1 MKERLPELAIYKAN
15 LAISTGL
22 FVLYIFVSPN
32 RYLLYVG
39 TAVGVLTLLWPAL
52 AQWISWGWYKLAE
65 GLGYV
70 NSRILLTL
78 VFFGFLLPVAML
90 YRLFNRDMLAL
101 KSGRTDKSLYKVR
114 NHTYSADDLKN
125 VW

>member
-1 MKERLPELAIYKAN
+1 MYKAN
-15 LAISTGL
+15 LTIAMGL
-22 FVLYIFVSPN
+22 VLLYIFAYPN

-39 TAVGVLTLLWPAL
+39 TAVGVVTVVWPAL
-52 AQWISWGWYKLAE
+52 AQWISRGWYKLAE

-78 VFFGFLLPVAML
+78 VFFVLLLPIALL
-90 YRLFNRDMLAL
+90 YRLFSHNVLAL
-101 KSGRTDKSLYKVR
+101 HSGRTAKSLYKER
-114 NHTYSADDLKN
+114 NHQYVASNLKN

>member
-22 FVLYIFVSPN
+22 LVLYMFVYPS

-39 TAVGVLTLLWPAL
+39 TSVGALTLLWPAL

-78 VFFGFLLPVAML
+78 VFFGFLLPVAVL
-90 YRLFNRDMLAL
+90 YRFFNRDMLAL
-101 KSGRTDKSLYKVR
+101 KSGRTDKSLYKER

>member
-1 MKERLPELAIYKAN
+1 MKKRLPELDVYKAN

-22 FVLYIFVSPN
+22 LVLYTFVNPN
-32 RYLLYVG
+32 RYLLYVATG
-39 TAVGVLTLLWPAL
+39 VGVITLLWPAL

-70 NSRILLTL
+70 NSRILLTV
-78 VFFGFLLPVAML
+78 VFFGFLLPVAVL
-90 YRLFNRDMLAL
+90 YRLFNRNMFAL
-101 KSGRTDKSLYKVR
+101 RSGRTDESLYKER
-114 NHTYSADDLKN
+114 RYRYIAKDMEN

>member
-22 FVLYIFVSPN
+22 LVLYMFVYPS

-39 TAVGVLTLLWPAL
+39 TSVGALTLLWPTL

-78 VFFGFLLPVAML
+78 VFFGFLLPVALL
-90 YRLFNRDMLAL
+90 YRFFNRDMLAL
-101 KSGRTDKSLYKVR
+101 KSGRTDKSLYKER

>member
-1 MKERLPELAIYKAN
+1 MKKRVPELDVYKAN

-22 FVLYIFVSPN
+22 LVLYVFVFPN
-32 RYLLYVG
+32 RYLLYTG
-39 TAVGVLTLLWPAL
+39 TAVGVITLVWPGL

-70 NSRILLTL
+70 NSRILLTI
-78 VFFGFLLPVAML
+78 VFFGLLLPVALL
-90 YRLFNRDMLAL
+90 YRFFNRNVFAL
-101 KSGRTDKSLYKVR
+101 RSGRTDKSLYHER
-114 NHTYSADDLKN
+114 NHRYAASDLEN

>member
-1 MKERLPELAIYKAN
+1 MKKSLSELDMYKAN
-15 LAISTGL
+15 LTIAMGL
-22 FVLYIFVSPN
+22 VLLYIFAYPN

-39 TAVGVLTLLWPAL
+39 TAVGVVTVVWPAL
-52 AQWISWGWYKLAE
+52 AQWISRGWYKLAE

-78 VFFGFLLPVAML
+78 VFFVLLLPIALL
-90 YRLFNRDMLAL
+90 YRLFSHNVLAL
-101 KSGRTDKSLYKVR
+101 HSGRTAKSLYKER
-114 NHTYSADDLKN
+114 NHQYVASNLKN

>member
-22 FVLYIFVSPN
+22 FVLYIFVYPN

-70 NSRILLTL
+70 NSRVLLTL
-78 VFFGFLLPVAML
+78 VFFVFLLPVAML
-90 YRLFNRDMLAL
+90 YRFFNRDMLSL
-101 KSGRTDKSLYKVR
+101 KSGRTDRSLYKER